1 MKKKEKDFLSV
12 LNKVR
17 NKRNQTYKKVFV
29 AAGAAVIMIVV
40 ISSGLAM
47 TRVKKKLRRRMPNNR
62 VKRWW
67 QKAVPNLMWIRYNR
81 K

>member
-47 TRVKKKLRRRMPNNR
+47 TRVKKKATPSN

-67 QKAVPNLMWIRYNR
+67 QKAVPNLMWIRYNW